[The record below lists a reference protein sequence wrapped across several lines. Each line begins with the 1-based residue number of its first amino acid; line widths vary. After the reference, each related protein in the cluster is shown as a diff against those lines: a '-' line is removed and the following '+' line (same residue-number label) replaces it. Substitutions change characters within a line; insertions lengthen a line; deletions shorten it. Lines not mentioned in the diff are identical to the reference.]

1 EVIDKQMEALLPYY
15 NKLEEEAMKIA
26 EKTFHGP
33 IHFSLKT
40 KEQKLFT
47 YQNNRHQYYCYLD
60 GYLEKEN
67 EIYIFEVKA
76 TTSKKFKELGPRIKK
91 IHYPLFTRQGVSY
104 QLATYPDMEAQP
116 FNRAYEKLYDRYS
129 GVGRY
134 VFDMAVEKMI
144 VEEARKQAGLPFKK
158 IHYYL
163 TVLNS
168 SYVFD
173 GTYQEEE
180 PFYQNIDGEE
190 LVNFIELDD
199 IIQAWQTKIYAM
211 KQTLEDYLETLD
223 ASVVPVGPFCE
234 RKKMSKCPFIPTCW
248 EKVLVDGS
256 ILEYMGSHYGF
267 KDEFGEKH
275 DILDLINQGQVML
288 DSIPKRWLDRPN
300 NLIQRTCFEEKVEYV
315 DIDKIKKGL
324 QVLQYPLYHLDFES
338 FPSPLPRFRGEKP
351 YAQSVFQYSLHIEQ
365 APFECDKERDH
376 IEYLALDFKD
386 RREELICQMIHDIDL
401 SQGGTVIVYNKSFE
415 HSRIKEFAVMF
426 PKYQQELEC
435 INDHMFDL
443 LDLVKTR
450 SELYEDLGFSEEESK
465 RVNYYHNN
473 LHGSFSIKKVLPV
486 FSDLTYKGLGVANG
500 TEAIATYAK
509 FKYLSPEDI
518 ECLRRDLK
526 QYCQQDTW
534 AMVLVLWGL
543 IRRIN
548 KKI

>member
-1 EVIDKQMEALLPYY
+1 MNISKTLFKQYTRCPRVASLDDLYKKRLASGASIFGDDDQDDLIELLYTMFDEESGDDLIEVIDKQMEALLPYY

-211 KQTLEDYLETLD
+211 
-223 ASVVPVGPFCE
+223 
-234 RKKMSKCPFIPTCW
+234 
-248 EKVLVDGS
+248 
-256 ILEYMGSHYGF
+256 
-267 KDEFGEKH
+267 
-275 DILDLINQGQVML
+275 
-288 DSIPKRWLDRPN
+288 
-300 NLIQRTCFEEKVEYV
+300 
-315 DIDKIKKGL
+315 
-324 QVLQYPLYHLDFES
+324 
-338 FPSPLPRFRGEKP
+338 
-351 YAQSVFQYSLHIEQ
+351 
-365 APFECDKERDH
+365 
-376 IEYLALDFKD
+376 
-386 RREELICQMIHDIDL
+386 
-401 SQGGTVIVYNKSFE
+401 
-415 HSRIKEFAVMF
+415 
-426 PKYQQELEC
+426 
-435 INDHMFDL
+435 
-443 LDLVKTR
+443 
-450 SELYEDLGFSEEESK
+450 
-465 RVNYYHNN
+465 
-473 LHGSFSIKKVLPV
+473 
-486 FSDLTYKGLGVANG
+486 
-500 TEAIATYAK
+500 
-509 FKYLSPEDI
+509 
-518 ECLRRDLK
+518 
-526 QYCQQDTW
+526 
-534 AMVLVLWGL
+534 
-543 IRRIN
+543 
-548 KKI
+548 